1 MVILKCKNSV
11 LPASGH
17 SAIIFILIGE
27 KGNKM
32 GDVIEQAFFFGDYSE
47 LRKIW
52 NALRDDEKS
61 EVETAE

>member
-1 MVILKCKNSV
+1 MVTLKCKNSV
-11 LPASGH
+11 LPAPGH
-17 SAIIFILIGE
+17 SAIIFILIGK
-27 KGNKM
+27 KGNKV